1 MLLILNPNALLI
13 FLPLALINSSLH
25 AFCTGIV
32 AIIHN
37 ILALV
42 FLCARLRA
50 NNEWRA
56 RRLQFIEYA
65 ANEVVV
71 NFGGADCRDGT
82 ASSACGLHLCMG
94 AGSNTRCTLTQ
105 NCECVC
111 HAAQRH
117 KVRWRRASKVRD
129 LKHQRLINNSAPR
142 VIHFALKSD
151 RRGRSR
157 LVG

>member
-1 MLLILNPNALLI
+1 MTFA
-13 FLPLALINSSLH
+13 LALSSYTH
-25 AFCTGIV
+25 IT
-32 AIIHN
+32 
-37 ILALV
+37 LALV
-42 FLCARLRA
+42 FQCARLRA

-82 ASSACGLHLCMG
+82 ASSEAHAAHAMH
-94 AGSNTRCTLTQ
+94 TRTQ
-105 NCECVC
+105 NCVC
-111 HAAQRH
+111 MQRH

-129 LKHQRLINNSAPR
+129 RKHQRLINNSAPR

-151 RRGRSR
+151 RRGSAR